1 MEKKTIFE
9 GLIEEAKRVKQEHSE
24 AHLMMLMVEDSSEEY
39 KAKCLLMCKK
49 KIMSIALAKCM
60 KEDRDL
66 ADIIIN
72 AIKML

>member
-1 MEKKTIFE
+1 MEEKKIFE
-9 GLIEEAKRVKQEHSE
+9 SLIEEANRVKQEHSE
-24 AHLMMLMVEDSSEEY
+24 AHLMMLMVEESSEKYIAE
-39 KAKCLLMCKK
+39 CSLMCKK

-66 ADIIIN
+66 TDIIIN